1 MNEINL
7 NPLSRSVGVD
17 KSSSSTAAPKSS
29 NIQKSSSDSDS
40 MEFSQLPNLSAVE
53 ESLEQEF
60 AGSRLR
66 LEKDANSPSYPSVE
80 IIDRLAAMLAINLD
94 PKSSG
99 QLE

>member
-17 KSSSSTAAPKSS
+17 KSSSSTAAQK
-29 NIQKSSSDSDS
+29 NANVQKSSSDSDS
-40 MEFSQLPNLSAVE
+40 MEFSQLPDLSAVE

-60 AGSRLR
+60 SGQRLR
-66 LEKDANSPSYPSVE
+66 LEKDANSPSYPSLE
-80 IIDRLAAMLAINLD
+80 MIDRLATMLAINLN

-99 QLE
+99 PLE